1 MTESVTATARSSER
15 IDVMVMMLQLLVKH
29 WISERLGEKEE
40 GAYKK
45 KLHVMIQLASQ
56 LGCDQVAVAGNSQ
69 PHKLA
74 LISIKVKYQ
83 G

>member
-29 WISERLGEKEE
+29 WISERLAEKEKGE
-40 GAYKK
+40 AEYKK

-56 LGCDQVAVAGNSQ
+56 LGWSGRSLG
-69 PHKLA
+69 PK
-74 LISIKVKYQ
+74 IF
-83 G
+83 